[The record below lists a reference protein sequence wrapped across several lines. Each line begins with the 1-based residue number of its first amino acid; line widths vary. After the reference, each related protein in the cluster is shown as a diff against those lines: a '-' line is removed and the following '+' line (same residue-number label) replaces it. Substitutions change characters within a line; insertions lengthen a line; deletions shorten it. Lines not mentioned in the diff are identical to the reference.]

1 MFSCHRQN
9 LLKTQPYWMQQ
20 DYLLMM
26 TSAGLIKIVA
36 AGLSVMVLT
45 IRATI

>member
-1 MFSCHRQN
+1 MKTLKFKKH
-9 LLKTQPYWMQQ
+9 LLQLPLK
-20 DYLLMM
+20 LKNNVLILMM

-45 IRATI
+45 IRV